1 MFGIAQLTAV
11 LDRTQPAKIENI
23 VASSFFLFSFKKAS
37 WDGKKKAV
45 EQEYLVIL
53 YF

>member
-23 VASSFFLFSFKKAS
+23 VASSFFLLSYNKAS

-45 EQEYLVIL
+45 EQENLVKL